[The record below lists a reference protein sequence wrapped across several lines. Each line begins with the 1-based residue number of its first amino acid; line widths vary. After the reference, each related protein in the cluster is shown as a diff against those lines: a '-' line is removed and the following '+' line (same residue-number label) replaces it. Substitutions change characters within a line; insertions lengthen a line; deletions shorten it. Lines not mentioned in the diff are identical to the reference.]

1 MASAIEWTEETW
13 NPTTGC
19 DKMSP
24 GCENCYA
31 LTLARRLKE
40 MGQPKYQNDGDPKRS
55 GPGFALTLHQ
65 DTLTIPLRWKSPK
78 KIFVDSMSDLFHH
91 DVPLAYLQRVF
102 SVMERTPR
110 HTYQILTKRA
120 KRLAS
125 IAPVLP
131 WPPNVWMGVSVE
143 KQDYAFR
150 VEELRKVPSAV
161 RFVSVEPM
169 LGPVNLDLKGID
181 WVVGGGE
188 SGANARPMEI
198 TWIRSLRDDCVAE
211 GVAFFFKQW
220 GGRTPKS
227 GGRQLDG
234 RTWDE
239 FPGQSRPGRTG
250 NAGDVMSPVQDPA

>member
-1 MASAIEWTEETW
+1 
-13 NPTTGC
+13 
-19 DKMSP
+19 
-24 GCENCYA
+24 
-31 LTLARRLKE
+31 

-91 DVPLAYLQRVF
+91 DVPLPSLQRVF

-227 GGRQLDG
+227 GGRQLAG